1 MIVWKLSAILL
12 NDSLE
17 LQISKA
23 NLSAIFKIKNKMIKK
38 INIRVLFLIS
48 FFVLESSSK
57 YNTVYAQVFLPVDLV
72 SDHSD
77 DKLPVHSIFVGED
90 NHKWIGTENGVYQ
103 IEEVTEEAL
112 VNANEFL
119 PKTSILLIK
128 KATNNKIWFVTY
140 ANEVTIL
147 DIETNRQEK
156 QNFDFLKGKIISNLA
171 FSNDSKTVWIASRGS
186 GLWKKIGAN
195 ATKIQIEKRN
205 KEENI
210 NDILFFNGMLWAASE
225 TGLYYTKN
233 SSASDKKHKFK
244 SVSDFTKGSKMI
256 VYKNQLWVLGYDKKD
271 KGILKTTKDGKK
283 WTSYS
288 LSESFEYQ
296 VPSIM
301 VFDSKDNLWVAAD
314 RVAKFEVFGNKK
326 WTEFGEKQGF
336 QSKSALSLAVDENDN
351 IWVGTEGRGLFVRV
365 NYPEKLTEKENDF
378 EQKIETVATLEELK
392 EEKNFAE
399 LLNTEKIETIK
410 GKKLRLKVQF
420 KTAKANILPEYE
432 DELNELVTF
441 MNKNT
446 EIRIL
451 IEGHTAPIGNAQKNQ
466 ELSEQRA
473 VEVRN
478 YLIAKGISQNRIRTV
493 GYGGSRPISTN
504 PEQMKENR
512 RVEVIFVD

>member
-1 MIVWKLSAILL
+1 M
-12 NDSLE
+12 
-17 LQISKA
+17 
-23 NLSAIFKIKNKMIKK
+23 
-38 INIRVLFLIS
+38 IS
-48 FFVLESSSK
+48 FFLLEIHLAS
-57 YNTVYAQVFLPVDLV
+57 NFVYGQVFLPVDLV

-128 KATNNKIWFVTY
+128 KASTTKVWFVTY
-140 ANEVTIL
+140 ANEITVL
-147 DIETNRQEK
+147 DIKTNQQEK
-156 QNFDFLKGKIISNLA
+156 QNFDFLKGKIVSNLA
-171 FSNDSKTVWIASRGS
+171 FSNDSKTVWIASRGN
-186 GLWKKIGAN
+186 GLWKKTGSN
-195 ATKIQIEKRN
+195 ATKVEVKN
-205 KEENI
+205 SDENI
-210 NDILFFNGMLWAASE
+210 NDIVFFNGMIWVASE
-225 TGLYYTKN
+225 TGLYYSKEN
-233 SSASDKKHKFK
+233 DKKHKFK
-244 SVSDFTKGSKMI
+244 SISDFTKGSKMI

-271 KGILKTTKDGKK
+271 KGVLKTTEDGKK
-283 WTSYS
+283 WTTYS

-301 VFDSKDNLWVAAD
+301 AFDSKDNLWVAAD

-336 QSKSALSLAVDENDN
+336 QSNSALSLAIDKNDN

-365 NYPEKLTEKENDF
+365 NYPEKLTKKEDNQITKNENT
-378 EQKIETVATLEELK
+378 EQEIETVADLEELK
-392 EEKNFAE
+392 EEKNLAE
-399 LLNTEKIETIK
+399 LLNTEKTEVIK

-420 KTAKANILPEYE
+420 KTAKADILPEYE

-493 GYGGSRPISTN
+493 GYGGTRPISTN
-504 PEQMKENR
+504 PELMKENR

>member
-1 MIVWKLSAILL
+1 MGKYVVARVLTSDII
-12 NDSLE
+12 
-17 LQISKA
+17 
-23 NLSAIFKIKNKMIKK
+23 KIKNKMIKK

-48 FFVLESSSK
+48 FFLLELHLKS
-57 YNTVYAQVFLPVDLV
+57 NFVYAQVFLPVDLV

-128 KATNNKIWFVTY
+128 KNSNNKVWFVTY

-147 DIETNRQEK
+147 DTKTNTQEK
-156 QNFDFLKGKIISNLA
+156 QNFDFLKGKIVSNLA
-171 FSNDSKTVWIASRGS
+171 FSTDSKTVWIASRGK
-186 GLWKKIGAN
+186 GLWKKTGSN
-195 ATKIQIEKRN
+195 ATKVEIKN
-205 KEENI
+205 SGENI
-210 NDILFFNGMLWAASE
+210 NDIIFFNGMIWAATE
-225 TGLYYTKN
+225 TGLYYSN
-233 SSASDKKHKFK
+233 STDKKYKFK
-244 SVSDFTKGSKMI
+244 SISDFTKGSKMT

-271 KGILKTTKDGKK
+271 KGTLKTTKDGKK

-288 LSESFEYQ
+288 LSAAFEYQ
-296 VPSIM
+296 VPNIM
-301 VFDSKDNLWVAAD
+301 EFDSKGNLWVAAD

-336 QSKSALSLAVDENDN
+336 QSKSALSLAVDKNDN

-365 NYPEKLTEKENDF
+365 NYPEKLTKKEDNQITKNENT
-378 EQKIETVATLEELK
+378 EQEIEIVSSLEELK
-392 EEKNFAE
+392 EENNLAE
-399 LLNTEKIETIK
+399 ILSTEKIEVIK

-420 KTAKANILPEYE
+420 RTAKADILPEYE
-432 DELNELVTF
+432 EELNELVIF

-451 IEGHTAPIGNAQKNQ
+451 IEGHTAPVGNAGKNQ

-473 VEVRN
+473 TEVRN
-478 YLIAKGISQNRIRTV
+478 YLIQKGINQNRIRTV

-512 RVEVIFVD
+512 RVEVIFVN

>member
-1 MIVWKLSAILL
+1 
-12 NDSLE
+12 
-17 LQISKA
+17 
-23 NLSAIFKIKNKMIKK
+23 MIKK

-48 FFVLESSSK
+48 FFFIESYLQS
-57 YNTVYAQVFLPVDLV
+57 NCVYSQVFLPVDLV

-128 KATNNKIWFVTY
+128 KAPNDKIWFVTY
-140 ANEVTIL
+140 SNEITVL
-147 DIETNRQEK
+147 DIKTKQQEK
-156 QNFDFLKGKIISNLA
+156 QNFDFLKGKIVSNLA
-171 FSNDSKTVWIASRGS
+171 FSNDSKTVWVASRGN
-186 GLWKKIGAN
+186 GLWKKSVNSNSN
-195 ATKIQIEKRN
+195 ATKVEVEKN
-205 KEENI
+205 DENI
-210 NDILFFNGMLWAASE
+210 NDILFFNGMIWAASE
-225 TGLYYTKN
+225 TGLYYSKN
-233 SSASDKKHKFK
+233 ISANDKKHKFK

-256 VYKNQLWVLGYDKKD
+256 VYKNQLWILGYDKKD
-271 KGILKTTKDGKK
+271 RAILKTTKDGKH

-296 VPSIM
+296 VPNIM
-301 VFDSKDNLWVAAD
+301 MFDSKDNLWVAAD
-314 RVAKFEVFGNKK
+314 RVAKFEPLGNKK

-336 QSKSALSLAVDENDN
+336 QSKSALSLAVDKNDN
-351 IWVGTEGRGLFVRV
+351 VWVGTEGRGLFVRV
-365 NYPEKLTEKENDF
+365 NYPEKLTKKEDDL
-378 EQKIETVATLEELK
+378 EQEIETIADLEELK
-392 EEKNFAE
+392 EEKNLAE
-399 LLNTEKIETIK
+399 LLNSEETETIK

-420 KTAKANILPEYE
+420 KTAKADILPEYE
-432 DELNELVTF
+432 DELNELVAF

>member
-1 MIVWKLSAILL
+1 
-12 NDSLE
+12 
-17 LQISKA
+17 
-23 NLSAIFKIKNKMIKK
+23 MIKK
-38 INIRVLFLIS
+38 INIQILILIS
-48 FFVLESSSK
+48 FFILESFSK
-57 YNTVYAQVFLPVDLV
+57 YNTVYSQVFLSVDLTE
-72 SDHSD
+72 DNSD

-119 PKTSILLIK
+119 PKTSILHIK
-128 KATNNKIWFVTY
+128 NMPNNKIWFVTY
-140 ANEVTIL
+140 SNEVTIL
-147 DIETNRQEK
+147 DTETKEQETQK
-156 QNFDFLKGKIISNLA
+156 FDFLKGKIVSNLI
-171 FSNDSKTVWIASRGS
+171 FSVDSKSVWIASRGN
-186 GLWKKIGAN
+186 GLWKKSINSSAK
-195 ATKIQIEKRN
+195 ATKVEVEKRD
-205 KEENI
+205 ENI
-210 NDILFFNGMLWAASE
+210 NDIVFFNGVLWVATE
-225 TGLYYTKN
+225 TGLFYTKH
-233 SSASDKKHKFK
+233 SSVTDKKHKFK

-271 KGILKTTKDGKK
+271 KGTLKTTKDGKK
-283 WTSYS
+283 WTTYS

-296 VPSIM
+296 VPNIM
-301 VFDSKDNLWVAAD
+301 EFDSKGNLWVAAD
-314 RVAKFEVFGNKK
+314 RVAKFDVFGNKK

-336 QSKSALSLAVDENDN
+336 QSNSALSLAVDKNDN

-365 NYPEKLTEKENDF
+365 TYPEKLTEKDNHQITQNT
-378 EQKIETVATLEELK
+378 EQEIETVSDLEELK
-392 EEKNFAE
+392 EEKSLAE
-399 LLNTEKIETIK
+399 LLKTEETEAIK

-420 KTAKANILPEYE
+420 KTAKADILPEYE
-432 DELNELVTF
+432 DELNELITF

-478 YLIAKGISQNRIRTV
+478 YLIAKGISPNRIRTI
-493 GYGGSRPISTN
+493 GYGGTRPISTK

>member
-1 MIVWKLSAILL
+1 M
-12 NDSLE
+12 
-17 LQISKA
+17 
-23 NLSAIFKIKNKMIKK
+23 
-38 INIRVLFLIS
+38 
-48 FFVLESSSK
+48 
-57 YNTVYAQVFLPVDLV
+57 V

-128 KATNNKIWFVTY
+128 KASTTKVWFVTY
-140 ANEVTIL
+140 ANEITVL
-147 DIETNRQEK
+147 DIKTNQQEK
-156 QNFDFLKGKIISNLA
+156 QNFDFLK
-171 FSNDSKTVWIASRGS
+171 TVWIASRGN
-186 GLWKKIGAN
+186 GIWKKTGSN
-195 ATKIQIEKRN
+195 ATKVEVKN
-205 KEENI
+205 SDENI
-210 NDILFFNGMLWAASE
+210 NDIVFFNGMIWVASE
-225 TGLYYTKN
+225 TGLYYSKEN
-233 SSASDKKHKFK
+233 DKKHKFK
-244 SVSDFTKGSKMI
+244 SISDFTKGSKMI

-271 KGILKTTKDGKK
+271 KGVLKTTEDGKK
-283 WTSYS
+283 WTTYS

-301 VFDSKDNLWVAAD
+301 AFDSKDNLWVAAD

-336 QSKSALSLAVDENDN
+336 QSNSALSLGIDKNDK

-365 NYPEKLTEKENDF
+365 NYPEKLTKKEDNQITKNENT
-378 EQKIETVATLEELK
+378 EQEIETVADLEELK
-392 EEKNFAE
+392 EEKNLAE
-399 LLNTEKIETIK
+399 LLNTEKTEVIK

-420 KTAKANILPEYE
+420 KTANADILPEYE

-473 VEVRN
+473 GEVRN

-493 GYGGSRPISTN
+493 GYGGTRPISTN
-504 PEQMKENR
+504 PELMKENR